1 MNDRFDD
8 EQDVS
13 QPLHEITSRVP
24 ELDARQRAIYQ
35 GLKDI
40 GEEIAAYY
48 LDGIRILQS
57 ENLGTAASLL
67 AHVAR
72 EIDGGLR
79 DILAENI
86 EEVLEFKIHTP
97 DDETLEFKKKRED
110 TFDFSINT
118 PGTVELTYKNIPRHK
133 VSILQSLGIDNPSPL
148 AERWIDVTRNFA
160 KFAHRHGAW
169 RAPRRIEDFEGLWFD
184 FERVL
189 DSLVGSYLNLLSRLD
204 RICTAEPTRERIGVL
219 RNLLRSEAMGSY
231 FFRKLN
237 APVWLES
244 LKEDGWFDPDQNP
257 TLQENPDQPG
267 NFYYPI
273 WHALEYVAKVSNY
286 PESPIGTLANIVN
299 AIINYTDNNGER
311 IENDRTDLQIIKII
325 GALPIDRLELQHVTF
340 MGIALKSKW
349 EYGLIDQEISQT
361 ILPKLLNGGE
371 RELAITLLAIMLETG
386 SVDGRTRLVMDGYWL
401 EEALKMHA
409 QTLADVC
416 GVEAAE
422 IALTQIRTVAATDA
436 FAFHFIQ
443 RVESD
448 LSLLL
453 HADYAELLV
462 SFTCSLFQFAEPES
476 IEEIVQGLLQESHV
490 IIRRIAVK
498 AIADHYSNLKHL
510 FWEWRGNP
518 LDEIEL
524 KPEMY
529 QLIQINSST
538 FDENE
543 MERMLRW
550 IESTEN

>member
-1 MNDRFDD
+1 MNDGFDD

-13 QPLHEITSRVP
+13 QPLHEITSRIP

-48 LDGIRILQS
+48 VDGIRILQS

-169 RAPRRIEDFEGLWFD
+169 RAPRKIEDFEGLWFD

-204 RICTAEPTRERIGVL
+204 RICAAEPTPERIGVL

-231 FFRKLN
+231 FFRKLDS
-237 APVWLES
+237 PIWLES

-257 TLQENPDQPG
+257 TLQENPDHPG
-267 NFYYPI
+267 SFYYPI

-286 PESPIGTLANIVN
+286 PENPIGTLANIVN
-299 AIINYTDNNGER
+299 AIINYTNNNGER
-311 IENDRTDLQIIKII
+311 IENDQTDLQIIKII
-325 GALPIDRLELQHVTF
+325 GALPIDRLELQHVAF
-340 MGIALKSKW
+340 MGVALKSKW
-349 EYGLIDQEISQT
+349 KYGLVDQEISQT
-361 ILPKLLNGGE
+361 ILPKLLNSGE
-371 RELAITLLAIMLETG
+371 RELILTLLTIMLEVE
-386 SVDGRTRLVMDGYWL
+386 SIEPNLRTVMNDYWL
-401 EEALKMHA
+401 EIALKA
-409 QTLADVC
+409 QAQAIANLC
-416 GVEAAE
+416 GIEATQ
-422 IALTQIRTVAATDA
+422 IALENIRTIVVANRFVLD
-436 FAFHFIQ
+436 FIE

-448 LSLLL
+448 LSRLS
-453 HADYAELLV
+453 HPNYAELIV
-462 SFTCSLFQFAEPES
+462 SFTSALFRFAEPHS
-476 IEEIVQGLLQESHV
+476 IEQTVQVLLQDPYA

-498 AIADHYSNLKHL
+498 AIADHYSNLKYL
-510 FWEWRGNP
+510 FWEWEGNP

-524 KPEMY
+524 KPEIY
-529 QLIQINSST
+529 QLIQTNSST
-538 FDENE
+538 FDEDE
-543 MERMLRW
+543 MERMLQW